1 MPNYQNGRIKI
12 ARPSGPKV
20 HAGGLWTE
28 AKKRSFI
35 RGNLRRTSQRWP
47 PIPNALKKAR
57 VARGE
62 YLCAACKEVVPATIK
77 DEKGKRIK
85 NAVVDHIDPIIDPQI
100 GWQGYES
107 LIERMF
113 VEEDKLQVLCYSC
126 HKKKTDEEKA
136 VAKERRQGEDI
147 DEE

>member
-1 MPNYQNGRIKI
+1 M
-12 ARPSGPKV
+12 ARPSGPKTR
-20 HAGGLWTE
+20 AGGTWTE
-28 AKKRSFI
+28 SKFRSFI

-47 PIPNALKKAR
+47 PISNTLKSAR

-62 YLCAACKEVVPATIK
+62 YKCAGCGKVVPATIK

-85 NAVVDHIDPIIDPQI
+85 NIVVDHIDPIIDPSI

-113 VEEDKLQVLCYSC
+113 VEEDKLQALCHDC
-126 HKKKTDEEKA
+126 HTKKTNEEKA
-136 VAKERRQGEDI
+136 IAKDRRQGEI
-147 DEE
+147 DDE